1 VNDLNRNTNRKVLF
15 LRPGKL
21 GDLIV
26 ATPFFKLIKTHEPSI
41 RIVIAC
47 SPQNS
52 IIVQNNPFVDEIRVV
67 NFHSLMDVIR
77 LILWIRKQHI
87 SHLID
92 LIPGFS
98 RTSTLIARFVRSK
111 VTTIAGMHK
120 HAGQRYF
127 TIVTNAEGIHIIER
141 NRVLIETALKLK
153 FTNDLRTELFPV
165 EKHIQN
171 VTTLLANCDHR
182 FPLVGINCSAGE
194 IERQWGKEKYIELI
208 RRFLQSYQNIT
219 LVLFA
224 VSEQVAW
231 VRGLF
236 SNANRIVIVAGYD
249 LLTVTAMISRLAIFI
264 TPDTSLIHIAS
275 GYKLPIVGLYC
286 INGENLVRWRAYN
299 CISMELIADATHNVN
314 ELTVDAVVNAADELL
329 GQRRLGTA

>member
-1 VNDLNRNTNRKVLF
+1 VLF

-21 GDLIV
+21 GDLVV
-26 ATPFFKLIKTHEPSI
+26 ATPFFQHIKTQEPSI
-41 RIVIAC
+41 RIIIAC

-120 HAGQRYF
+120 HVGQRYF
-127 TIVTNAEGIHIIER
+127 NIVTNTEGSHIIER
-141 NRVLIETALKLK
+141 NRVLIETALGLK
-153 FTNDLRTELFPV
+153 FTSDLRTELFPL

-171 VTTLLANCDHR
+171 VTTLLAKNNSQL
-182 FPLVGINCSAGE
+182 PLVGINCSAGE
-194 IERQWGKEKYIELI
+194 SERQWGKEKYIELI
-208 RRFLQSYQNIT
+208 GKLLKSYQNVTI
-219 LVLFA
+219 VLFA
-224 VSEQVAW
+224 IGEQVVW
-231 VRGLF
+231 IREIF
-236 SNANRIVIVAGYD
+236 SKANRIIIVAGYD
-249 LLTVTAMISRLAIFI
+249 LHTVTAMIARLSLFI
-264 TPDTSLIHIAS
+264 SPDTSLIHIAS
-275 GYKLPIVGLYC
+275 GYKVPIVGLYC
-286 INGENLVRWRAYN
+286 IDGENLVRWRAYN
-299 CISMELIADATHNVN
+299 CISRELVAGTTHNVN
-314 ELTVDAVVNAADELL
+314 ELAVGAVVNAADELL
-329 GQRRLGTA
+329 ELGRLDKK

>member
-1 VNDLNRNTNRKVLF
+1 MLF

-26 ATPFFKLIKTHEPSI
+26 ATPFFKLIKMHEPSI
-41 RIVIAC
+41 RIIIAC

-52 IIVQNNPFVDEIRVV
+52 IVVQNNPFVDEIKVV
-67 NFHSLMDVIR
+67 NFHSIIDVIR

-98 RTSTLIARFVRSK
+98 RTSTQIARFVRSK

-120 HAGQRYF
+120 HKGQQYF
-127 TIVTNAEGIHIIER
+127 DIITNAVGNHIIER
-141 NRVLIETALKLK
+141 NRVLIETALGLK
-153 FTNDLRTELFPV
+153 FTSDLRTELFPA

-171 VTTLLANCDHR
+171 VTSLLANNNSQL
-182 FPLVGINCSAGE
+182 PLVGINCSAGE
-194 IERQWGKEKYIELI
+194 SERQWGKEKYIELI
-208 RRFLQSYQNIT
+208 GRLLKSYQNVSLI
-219 LVLFA
+219 LFA
-224 VSEQVAW
+224 VGEQVTW
-231 VRGLF
+231 IREIF

-249 LLTVTAMISRLAIFI
+249 LHTVTAMISRLSLFI

-275 GYKLPIVGLYC
+275 GYKVPIVGLYC
-286 INGENLVRWRAYN
+286 VDGENLVRWRAYR
-299 CISMELIADATHNVN
+299 CISRELVAGTTHNVN
-314 ELTVDAVVNAADELL
+314 ELTVDSVVNAADELL
-329 GQRRLGTA
+329 EQRRLGKA